1 VSSEGIRGLWV
12 PLVTP
17 MRAGAVDLDSL
28 ARLVTSLLERGVD
41 GVVACGSTGECVT
54 LSDTEQDEVIGAAV
68 AVAGGQRVVA
78 GSVAVATSAAL
89 ARSAA
94 AAAAGARA
102 LLLLSPTLL
111 GLGQADMATHYR
123 TVAEGAL
130 PVLVYNFP
138 ARTGGGVAATTVLE
152 LAGEPRI
159 VGTKQSVAALDADL
173 TRLLLD
179 APAGF
184 DVLVGSPTLLWPALA
199 LGGSGGILAAA
210 HLEATALAEVVRAA
224 RLGDLAAARAAYRQV
239 WPRLPAAEGVPAIKA
254 ALHEQGLLASAEVRA
269 PLTVSGAAAR
279 G

>member
-1 VSSEGIRGLWV
+1 MLH
-12 PLVTP
+12 
-17 MRAGAVDLDSL
+17 GALDLDSL
-28 ARLVTSLLERGVD
+28 ARLVGHLLERGVD
-41 GVVACGSTGECVT
+41 GVVACGSTGECAT
-54 LSDTEQDEVIGAAV
+54 LSDSEQDEVVAAAV
-68 AVAGGQRVVA
+68 AAAGGERVVA

-102 LLLLSPTLL
+102 VLLLSPTLL

-123 TVAEGAL
+123 VVATQGAL
-130 PVLVYNFP
+130 PVLVYNYP
-138 ARTGGGVAATTVLE
+138 ARTGGGVAAGTVLE
-152 LAGEPRI
+152 LAAERRI

-210 HLEATALAEVVRAA
+210 HLEASALSEVLRAA
-224 RLGDLAAARAAYRQV
+224 RLGDLAAARAAYRRV
-239 WPRLPAAEGVPAIKA
+239 WPRLPAAETVAAIKA
-254 ALHEQGLLASAEVRA
+254 ALHEQGLLASPEVRA
-269 PLTVSGAAAR
+269 PLTVSRPAAR